1 MNGKPRQSDNLK
13 TYCVKLTH
21 KDAVEHLSTYTEIF
35 AVSVWTSLNLHF
47 HICEIDHSIYLGRLF
62 KLLHV
67 ILSVKTL
74 VQFFV

>member
-1 MNGKPRQSDNLK
+1 M
-13 TYCVKLTH
+13 
-21 KDAVEHLSTYTEIF
+21 EHLSTYTETF
-35 AVSVWTSLNLHF
+35 AVSVWTSLNMHF

-67 ILSVKTL
+67 VLSVKTL